1 MLINY
6 DYVNLLLCITQPY
19 KFRLFRANKMASEVS
34 EGILGAEHEFSI
46 TSAFRE
52 KRGWNRLKLAFF
64 TIFEQL

>member
-52 KRGWNRLKLAFF
+52 KRG
-64 TIFEQL
+64 